1 MMAAYDGWQTI
12 RPGLVEEL
20 PDAPGVVVLGSLVR
34 NVLFVANA
42 SEGIR
47 AAVRSALSLPELRA
61 QARCVKVEP
70 SDEPARRHEEIL
82 AAYRATHGGALPP
95 MATPDLCETTP
106 ARKRRVAIGFAPGVS
121 PAVARID
128 GVRAEAPRPEP
139 ARPAAAGAEPARSAP
154 ARYAAAAPTFLRV
167 RTVA

>member
-1 MMAAYDGWQTI
+1 MARDGWQTI

-20 PDAPGVVVLGSLVR
+20 PDGPGVVVLGSLVR

-47 AAVRSALSLPELRA
+47 AAVRSALSRPELRA

-70 SDEPARRHEEIL
+70 SDEPAQRHAEIL
-82 AAYRATHGGALPP
+82 AAYRASHGGALPP
-95 MATPDLCETTP
+95 VATPDLADMSDVGR
-106 ARKRRVAIGFAPGVS
+106 ARSRRGTWPQPNGAV
-121 PAVARID
+121 VARID
-128 GVRAEAPRPEP
+128 GARAEAPRPEP
-139 ARPAAAGAEPARSAP
+139 TRSAP
-154 ARYAAAAPTFLRV
+154 ARYSIAEPTFLRV